1 VLNALFGVSGIII
14 ETLLGF
20 VLRTIFIK
28 SLGATYL
35 GVNGLMTS
43 ILSMLSLAELGVG
56 TAITFSIYETLAK
69 IYTAKINA
77 LMGFYKKVYRFIGIA
92 VILIGLAITPFIQHI
107 AKDSG
112 NVHHLE
118 FIFLLFLLN
127 TSFTYFLAYKRTLM
141 IADQKEY
148 RLVPFKIGFYALT
161 VFLQS
166 AVLLFFENYFLFL
179 IVQLMSKLL
188 ENLVINAYIHR
199 SYDFLNTKAGT
210 MIEPKE
216 YTTIKR
222 NIKAMFL
229 HRIGDYA
236 INGTD
241 NVIIS
246 AFINVTTVGL
256 YSNYYLLIRTMKM
269 ILTTMLRS
277 ATASFGNL
285 LAMEGKQKALEKFEI
300 FNFLAFFLYGW
311 ATVCA
316 YNLFNPFIS
325 LWIGEKYLLSP
336 LVLGLVLADFFLVGL
351 RTPLSIVKMAA
362 GVYAQDKYVPL
373 IQAVVN
379 LGSSLILVHFWGLV
393 GVFTGTLLSSILVV
407 SWIRP
412 YIVYKYVFGIP
423 VRKYFIKILPYFAIF
438 FCYLF
443 PTTFICQY
451 FFPNSNM
458 LHFMGRF
465 LVCLTLPNI
474 LIFLLL
480 RKTTEFQASLTIVR
494 GIFKKGGLST
504 SKR

>member
-1 VLNALFGVSGIII
+1 MA
-14 ETLLGF
+14 F

-56 TAITFSIYETLAK
+56 TAITFSMYEPLAK
-69 IYTAKINA
+69 RDAAKINA
-77 LMGFYKKVYRFIGIA
+77 LMGFFKKVYRFIGIT

-112 NVHHLE
+112 NVSHLE
-118 FIFLLFLLN
+118 IIFLLFLLN

-141 IADQKEY
+141 IADQNEY
-148 RLVPFKIGFYALT
+148 RLVPFKIGFYALM
-161 VFLQS
+161 VFSQS
-166 AVLLFFENYFLFL
+166 AVLLFFENYLLFLF
-179 IVQLMSKLL
+179 VQLMSKLL

-199 SYDFLNTKAGT
+199 SYDFLNTKAGAE
-210 MIEPKE
+210 IEPKE
-216 YTTIKR
+216 YATIKR

-285 LAMEGKQKALEKFEI
+285 LAIESKQKALEKFEV
-300 FNFLAFFLYGW
+300 FNFMAFCLYGW

-325 LWIGEKYLLSP
+325 LWIGERYLLSP
-336 LVLGLVLADFFLVGL
+336 VVLGLVLANFFLVGL
-351 RTPLSIVKMAA
+351 RTPLDIVKMAA
-362 GVYAQDKYVPL
+362 GVYAQDRYVPL
-373 IQAVVN
+373 IEAAVN
-379 LGSSLILVHFWGLV
+379 LGSSLVLVRLWGLA

-407 SWIRP
+407 SWMRP
-412 YIVYKYVFGIP
+412 YIVYKYVFGIS
-423 VRKYFIKILPYFAIF
+423 VRNYFTKISPYFAIF

-443 PTTFICQY
+443 ATTFTCQY
-451 FFPNSNM
+451 FFPNFNI
-458 LHFMGRF
+458 LHFLGRF

-474 LIFLLL
+474 LTFLLL
-480 RKTTEFQASLTIVR
+480 RKTKEFQASLTITK
-494 GIFKKGGLST
+494 GIFKKGGLSP